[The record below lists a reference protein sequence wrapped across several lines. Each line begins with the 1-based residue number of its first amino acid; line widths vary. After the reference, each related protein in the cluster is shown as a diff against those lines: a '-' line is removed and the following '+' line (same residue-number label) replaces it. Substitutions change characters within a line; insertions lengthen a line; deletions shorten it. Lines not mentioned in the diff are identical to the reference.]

1 MKSLGM
7 NFDRITERL
16 ATFPSALSSAVV
28 LMTAEEARYKPAH
41 PRYPAG
47 AWSVLEIVNHLAD
60 EEVEDFRTRVD
71 LALHSDS
78 TEWPPIDPE
87 GWAVSR
93 RYNERDLDE
102 AIARFVSE
110 RGRSIALLHSL
121 RDPAWTAAHVHP
133 EFGPIT
139 AGDLLTSWAAHD
151 ALHLRQVAKRLYDL
165 ACRDGAGCSVDYAG
179 PWGP

>member
-1 MKSLGM
+1 M
-7 NFDRITERL
+7 NFIRLTERM
-16 ATFPSALSSAVV
+16 ATFPSALSGTLASF
-28 LMTAEEARYKPAH
+28 TPEEARFKPAH
-41 PRYPAG
+41 PKYPQG
-47 AWSVLEIVNHLAD
+47 AWSVLEIVNHLVD
-60 EEVEDFRTRVD
+60 EEVEDFRARVELTLRD
-71 LALHSDS
+71 PAAP
-78 TEWPPIDPE
+78 WPPIDPE

-102 AIARFVSE
+102 SIARFVSE

-121 RDPAWTAAHVHP
+121 RDPDWTAAHVHP

-179 PWGP
+179 PWGA